1 MRLLAKLPVSNIPH
15 FVADPIHTAKA
26 PISSL
31 AQIIK
36 IEVITVIIEVIRRVE
51 TL

>member
-15 FVADPIHTAKA
+15 FVGDPIHTAKA

-31 AQIIK
+31 AQMIK
-36 IEVITVIIEVIRRVE
+36 IKVITVNIKVICREE

>member
-1 MRLLAKLPVSNIPH
+1 MRLLAKLPVSDLPH
-15 FVADPIHTAKA
+15 FVGDPIHTAKA
-26 PISSL
+26 PTSQ

-36 IEVITVIIEVIRRVE
+36 IEVITVNIKVICREE